1 MALFTE
7 ERLRNRVQTQVRKS
21 AVGSIYDSHQVKA
34 KLLLEKSL
42 NEQRVS
48 STTPKTYDIFLSHSS
63 DDAELVQGLKLEI
76 EDMGHSVYIDWI
88 EDPQIDRS
96 QVTKLNALLLQE
108 RMKNCT
114 SLIYAFS
121 ENASNSKWMPWELG
135 YFDGIKNTVAVLPIS
150 KYEKED
156 FKGSEYLGIY
166 PYVKRAPVEGGDGR
180 FHLWVYETP
189 NKYIFFNFWLI
200 GTKPIQR

>member
-7 ERLRNRVQTQVRKS
+7 ERLRNRVQTLLRKS

-42 NEQRVS
+42 NEQRLS
-48 STTPKTYDIFLSHSS
+48 SITPKIYDIFLSHSS

-96 QVTKLNALLLQE
+96 QVTKENAFILQE
-108 RMKNCT
+108 RMKNCK

-135 YFDGIKNTVAVLPIS
+135 YFDGLKNTVAILPIS
-150 KYEKED
+150 KNEKQD

-166 PYVKRAPVEGGDGR
+166 PYIKRDQIEGGDGS
-180 FHLWVYETP
+180 FHLWVYETF
-189 NKYIFFNFWLI
+189 NKYIFFSSWLL
-200 GTKPIQR
+200 GFKPMQK